1 MRAMEAVMS
10 TKNTPTLIIVALNC
24 PRTTKEVI
32 TYARVVLV
40 ALQGNDRFSN
50 PPLPYTVFAE
60 DIVSLEEA
68 ETNAATRAK
77 GAAALRDAK
86 LAKVKDDLGQYRS
99 YVQSVVL
106 SSASSIDAA
115 ALVESANM
123 SIRRPPTRNTP
134 EIGAKNADVSG
145 KVILAAKSLGSA
157 VIYSWE
163 YSLDQE
169 NWTPIADTRKARTEL
184 SGLTKAS
191 TYYFRFRANTRA
203 GIQDYS
209 PVVSLVIL

>member
-1 MRAMEAVMS
+1 MS
-10 TKNTPTLIIVALNC
+10 TKNTPTSITVALNC
-24 PRTTKEVI
+24 PRTTKEFI

-40 ALQGNDRFSN
+40 TLQGNDRFSN
-50 PPLPYTVFAE
+50 PPVPYTVFAE

-86 LAKVKDDLGQYRS
+86 LAKVKDDLGQYRA

-123 SIRRPPTRNTP
+123 SLRRQPARNTP
-134 EIGAKNADVSG
+134 EISAKNADVSG
-145 KVILAAKSLGSA
+145 KVVLAAKSLGPA
-157 VIYSWE
+157 TVYSWE

-169 NWTPIADTRKARTEL
+169 SWTPLAVTRKARTEL
-184 SGLTKAS
+184 SGLTAAS

-203 GIQDYS
+203 GMQDYS
-209 PVVSLVIL
+209 QVVSLVVH